1 MQAMHGSAGPIRSR
15 GRLIGCLMAL
25 ALAGSALVFSAP
37 AGATEP
43 PPPTTYLA
51 LGDSLAFGY
60 TQEKFEAHFPFNES
74 PLFFEEG
81 YANYLYGKIKG
92 ASKKFA
98 QNLKG
103 LHLVNNGCPGET
115 TDSLIGNGALAA
127 ALGIPGQS
135 PCGYHKAGFELHHEY
150 GGTKSQLEN
159 AIQVMAQNSMAPG
172 SVKEVT
178 LNIGANDELAAVSKC
193 KAEVKAEAEEYLTAK
208 SPVFSKYNSA
218 EKSKPANE
226 QEIGESTLEAINVCV
241 TNSAGALFTHIAEN
255 IHRILVVIDEGSKFG
270 GVNYTGTIEL
280 LGNYNPETFVLP
292 GSDLLQATL
301 NQTLKSVAEEFPNVK
316 YADDFTKVNPQK
328 GGEGN
333 AKEAETICKYTEWC
347 NVKDQEANKA
357 KQEANNT
364 KEQEAGKFFH
374 YPPTCTTGAPTC
386 EGDIHP
392 TVAGAKAMAAALF
405 KVYTP

>member
-115 TDSLIGNGALAA
+115 TDSLI
-127 ALGIPGQS
+127 
-135 PCGYHKAGFELHHEY
+135 
-150 GGTKSQLEN
+150 
-159 AIQVMAQNSMAPG
+159 
-172 SVKEVT
+172 
-178 LNIGANDELAAVSKC
+178 
-193 KAEVKAEAEEYLTAK
+193 
-208 SPVFSKYNSA
+208 
-218 EKSKPANE
+218 
-226 QEIGESTLEAINVCV
+226 
-241 TNSAGALFTHIAEN
+241 
-255 IHRILVVIDEGSKFG
+255 
-270 GVNYTGTIEL
+270 
-280 LGNYNPETFVLP
+280 
-292 GSDLLQATL
+292 
-301 NQTLKSVAEEFPNVK
+301 
-316 YADDFTKVNPQK
+316 
-328 GGEGN
+328 
-333 AKEAETICKYTEWC
+333 
-347 NVKDQEANKA
+347 
-357 KQEANNT
+357 
-364 KEQEAGKFFH
+364 
-374 YPPTCTTGAPTC
+374 
-386 EGDIHP
+386 
-392 TVAGAKAMAAALF
+392 
-405 KVYTP
+405 